1 MKKAVKKFF
10 DNLKKD
16 LKNLDKTIRRITKR
30 SKKSYLNILIDI
42 YTCYIKYSITFDEYE
57 KLKFENE
64 QYKEKIAQYE
74 DWIYRLQEFMDMP
87 NELRS
92 DKFNECISKKN
103 EDEAIN
109 NLIKKFGTYFNIF

>member
-57 KLKFENE
+57 KLKFETVKKDKRDTFVGKIR
-64 QYKEKIAQYE
+64 KEYINKHLIDKHA
-74 DWIYRLQEFMDMP
+74 LSLL
-87 NELRS
+87 NNKT
-92 DKFNECISKKN
+92 KFN
-103 EDEAIN
+103 
-109 NLIKKFGTYFNIF
+109 IKFDKYLNREKLQRI